1 MKVIGKTTGV
11 NLYVLGLGNGFL
23 RHLKQKQP
31 KKKKKKISDFIEVKN
46 FCQRTPSRK

>member
-11 NLYVLGLGNGFL
+11 NLYVLELGNGFL

-31 KKKKKKISDFIEVKN
+31 KKNISDFIEIKI